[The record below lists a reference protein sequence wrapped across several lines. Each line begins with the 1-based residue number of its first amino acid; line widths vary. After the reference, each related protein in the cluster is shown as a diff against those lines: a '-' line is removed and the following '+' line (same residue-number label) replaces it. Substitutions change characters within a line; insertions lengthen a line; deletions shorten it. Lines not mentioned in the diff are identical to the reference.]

1 MKASPL
7 SEQLYCASLQWHLTL
22 GGKKDTSK
30 LSRAWVHTPV
40 PSICLLLQSMSDEAV
55 VLLQV
60 VDLHQPAPVQLTLPP
75 GVLPVTLNVRDQV
88 LVTCLTNKQLASML
102 KRTCDQ
108 DYLTFQ
114 IFPVRNS
121 LIESLGFNQ
130 KNWNKNKA
138 KYVHYFLLSK
148 LEVTNGMYRIIFI
161 ISNNIFISPKVKLIG
176 QIFVIY

>member
-1 MKASPL
+1 MRL
-7 SEQLYCASLQWHLTL
+7 QNGMCSLLPAYDKFHSL
-22 GGKKDTSK
+22 
-30 LSRAWVHTPV
+30 AY
-40 PSICLLLQSMSDEAV
+40 EV
-55 VLLQV
+55 VVFLEV
-60 VDLHQPAPVQLTLPP
+60 VDLHQPASVQLTLSP
-75 GVLPVTLNVRDQV
+75 GVLPVTLNVKEQV

-130 KNWNKNKA
+130 KNGHKNKA
-138 KYVHYFLLSK
+138 KYVHDFLPSK
-148 LEVTNGMYRIIFI
+148 LEVTKGMYGIIFI
-161 ISNNIFISPKVKLIG
+161 TIKNIFISPKVKLIG